1 MTYRPVDADNW
12 IADQPKAVREAAEAR
27 AKVLI
32 EEYSLRQVRDAV
44 KRTQTDVARAMGVTQ
59 DRVSKLER
67 SPDALV
73 STLKKHVRALG
84 GDLKLMVEFPDRPP
98 MTIDLRGG
106 HPVARSVK
114 RAAAGER

>member
-1 MTYRPVDADNW
+1 MTYRPVNADDW
-12 IADQPKAVREAAEAR
+12 IADQPLAVREAAEAR
-27 AKVLI
+27 ARILI
-32 EEYSLRQVRDAV
+32 EDYSLRQVRDAV
-44 KRTQTDVARAMGVTQ
+44 KRTQNDVARAMGTTQ

-73 STLKKHVRALG
+73 STLKRHVKALG

-106 HPVARSVK
+106 QPVAKSV
-114 RAAAGER
+114 RATRRG